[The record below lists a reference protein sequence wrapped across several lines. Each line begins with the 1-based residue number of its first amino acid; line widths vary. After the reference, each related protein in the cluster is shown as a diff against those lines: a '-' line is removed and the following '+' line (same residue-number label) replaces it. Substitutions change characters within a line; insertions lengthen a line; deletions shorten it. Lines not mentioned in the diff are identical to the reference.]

1 MLFDPTLCGEV
12 PSSQNTVLTA
22 LLCIGTF
29 FSYLPQHIKILR
41 RRSSDGLSPYFI
53 LLGTVGAG
61 SNITN
66 IILLQF
72 IALQCCTVQTLGV
85 CLASLLG
92 IAQVC
97 IQGGMFY
104 VTFVLYMVFFPEDS
118 KYGPAVADGAAGS
131 DESSPL
137 LLRRIRRGAA
147 TVEWKTAL
155 WVAGAVATHG
165 AVCILMSSL
174 LVTLVGPYAAPT
186 RTWASL
192 LGLFSLC
199 LTCLQ
204 FFPQIIK
211 TWRSGTVGALSIP
224 MMLMQTP
231 GGFVFAYSIAIRP
244 GVNWSSW
251 ISTFVAATLQ
261 GVLLAICLV
270 FDAREKQARAEGARL
285 SAPEPS
291 AVAQAVAAGV
301 PVVVVPAA
309 AESED
314 AAVETADAHGDGGA
328 AGTLPSP
335 AERDEVT
342 A

>member
-12 PSSQNTVLTA
+12 PSSQNTILTA
-22 LLCIGTF
+22 LLCVGTF
-29 FSYLPQHIKILR
+29 LSYLPQHLKILK
-41 RRSSDGLSPYFI
+41 RRSSDGISPYFI

-72 IALQCCTVQTLGV
+72 IALQCCTVQTYGACV
-85 CLASLLG
+85 ASLLG
-92 IAQVC
+92 ILQVV
-97 IQGGMFY
+97 IQGSMFY
-104 VTFVLYMVFFPEDS
+104 ITFVLYMSFFPAQNKYEEVVDS
-118 KYGPAVADGAAGS
+118 AEPETDS
-131 DESSPL
+131 ESRPL
-137 LLRRIRRGAA
+137 LLPRGSSSRGPAS
-147 TVEWKTAL
+147 VEWQTAM
-155 WVAGAVATHG
+155 WVAGAVVLHAG
-165 AVCILMSSL
+165 ICVFMSVL
-174 LVTLVGPYAAPT
+174 LVTVIGPYAAPT

-211 TWRSGTVGALSIP
+211 TWRSGSVGAISIP

-261 GVLLAICLV
+261 CVLLVICLS
-270 FDAREKQARAEGARL
+270 FE
-285 SAPEPS
+285 
-291 AVAQAVAAGV
+291 AQAKSQRALESTEATANDAAADAGASSS
-301 PVVVVPAA
+301 PAATAAA
-309 AESED
+309 AEQASEN
-314 AAVETADAHGDGGA
+314 TA
-328 AGTLPSP
+328 T
-335 AERDEVT
+335 
-342 A
+342 

>member
-1 MLFDPTLCGEV
+1 MMAFDPTICGEV

-22 LLCIGTF
+22 LLCVGTF
-29 FSYLPQHIKILR
+29 LSYLPQHIKILQ

-72 IALQCCTVQTLGV
+72 IVLQCCTVQTAGQCV
-85 CLASLLG
+85 ASLLG

-97 IQGGMFY
+97 IQGLMFY
-104 VTFVLYMVFFPEDS
+104 VTFVLFMWFFPAQS
-118 KYGPAVADGAAGS
+118 KYEAVGEGEGA
-131 DESSPL
+131 ESQA
-137 LLRRIRRGAA
+137 LLRQAA
-147 TVEWKTAL
+147 SKRPKSVEWRTAL
-155 WVAGAVATHG
+155 WVAAAVTAHA
-165 AVCILMSSL
+165 AVCLAMSGL
-174 LVTLVGPYAAPT
+174 LVVAVGPYAGPT

-211 TWRSGTVGALSIP
+211 TWRAQAVGALSIP
-224 MMLMQTP
+224 MMMMQTP

-251 ISTFVAATLQ
+251 ISTFVAAVLQ
-261 GVLLAICLV
+261 GVLLAICLM
-270 FDAREKQARAEGARL
+270 FERKEAAQARAAAELGPAPAPESASA
-285 SAPEPS
+285 SAPVSEP
-291 AVAQAVAAGV
+291 A
-301 PVVVVPAA
+301 PAPA
-309 AESED
+309 SE
-314 AAVETADAHGDGGA
+314 ASPLLLSTA
-328 AGTLPSP
+328 T
-335 AERDEVT
+335 T